1 MRRKN
6 SLCDIHTTVLQA
18 KKDGAV
24 GPFSCSF
31 AVAAAYLSALVK
43 LLFFFYRSCFCLP
56 SALFKNSPSF
66 RPLVSSL
73 VFLVFR
79 KRPRQVKLKQFKLKL
94 RLCRQIVYCA
104 IIMSTLFLFL
114 LLACEIITLRFCFFS
129 CYGSRRAQFCYISF
143 FFRRLI
149 FKLPPP
155 PFVLLLWTNACQ
167 QFMAAFFLLSHL
179 LTLCLSLCLHHQCR
193 LTLVS
198 ACLFVFVCAS
208 VCICISCCCCCFLFF
223 VLKGK
228 GREENKFLDSNSRVT
243 RTHNLIFFY
252 CFLLLPTAE
261 EVNFKSAATQCFLF
275 LH

>member
-1 MRRKN
+1 MRRKKN

-94 RLCRQIVYCA
+94 RLCRQTVYCA

-114 LLACEIITLRFCFFS
+114 LLACEIITLRFCFFFLLWQS
-129 CYGSRRAQFCYISF
+129 PGAVLLHLFLFPSSNIQIAAAAVCAAAMNERLPAIYGSLFLAFTSSNSLSFSVSSSSMSVNISQC
-143 FFRRLI
+143 
-149 FKLPPP
+149 
-155 PFVLLLWTNACQ
+155 VSVCVC
-167 QFMAAFFLLSHL
+167 
-179 LTLCLSLCLHHQCR
+179 LCLCVYLH
-193 LTLVS
+193 
-198 ACLFVFVCAS
+198 
-208 VCICISCCCCCFLFF
+208 
-223 VLKGK
+223 
-228 GREENKFLDSNSRVT
+228 
-243 RTHNLIFFY
+243 
-252 CFLLLPTAE
+252 
-261 EVNFKSAATQCFLF
+261 
-275 LH
+275 

>member
-1 MRRKN
+1 MRRKKN

-79 KRPRQVKLKQFKLKL
+79 KRPRQVKLKQFKLML

-114 LLACEIITLRFCFFS
+114 LLACEIITLRFCFFFS
-129 CYGSRRAQFCYISF
+129 AMAVAGRSF
-143 FFRRLI
+143 
-149 FKLPPP
+149 
-155 PFVLLLWTNACQ
+155 VTS
-167 QFMAAFFLLSHL
+167 LS
-179 LTLCLSLCLHHQCR
+179 
-193 LTLVS
+193 
-198 ACLFVFVCAS
+198 FS
-208 VCICISCCCCCFLFF
+208 V
-223 VLKGK
+223 V
-228 GREENKFLDSNSRVT
+228 
-243 RTHNLIFFY
+243 
-252 CFLLLPTAE
+252 
-261 EVNFKSAATQCFLF
+261 
-275 LH
+275 